1 MADLKYPADGKVAL
15 ITGAAGGIGLATAA
29 ALHKRGASVVLT
41 DLDAAATQ
49 TAADSIAAPGSP
61 GADRLLAMAADVTD
75 RGSLD
80 AAVDAAVERFGGLD
94 IAVANAGIAPPIAT
108 VSATTDEDFHR
119 VIDVNLIG
127 VWNTVK
133 AALPQVKQRQGHI
146 VTVASIYA
154 FFNGAGQSP
163 YAMAKAGVEQLGRA
177 LRAELS
183 PYGASAGVAYFGF
196 IDTAM
201 VQGALAD
208 PLGEKIA
215 GNAPPGLSKKLQPSA
230 AGEAIAEGIEQRSI
244 KTLVPKRWN
253 IVKWTR
259 GWVGPIDDRYI
270 NKNRKLQNLLKQ
282 IDVPT
287 AER

>member
-1 MADLKYPADGKVAL
+1 MEYPVDGKVAL

-41 DLDAAATQ
+41 DLDAVATQ
-49 TAADSIAAPGSP
+49 KAADSIAPAGSP
-61 GADRLLAMAADVTD
+61 GGERLLALAADVTD
-75 RGSLD
+75 RASLD
-80 AAVDAAVERFGGLD
+80 AAVEAAVERFGGLD
-94 IAVANAGIAPPIAT
+94 IAVANAGIAPPVAT
-108 VSATTDEDFHR
+108 VSAMTDEDFHR

-154 FFNGAGQSP
+154 FLNGAGQSP

-183 PYGASAGVAYFGF
+183 AYEASAGVAYFGF

-208 PLGEKIA
+208 PLAAETL

-230 AGEAIAEGIEQRSI
+230 AGEAIAAGIEKRAI

-270 NKNRKLQNLLKQ
+270 NKNRKLQKLLKQ
-282 IDVPT
+282 IDVPA